1 MIHYI
6 ADLHLDHSNIN
17 DKLDKRGFRSVE
29 EMNEHIIK
37 KWNKKISPKD
47 EVIILGDFSFGDAE
61 TTMKILKRL
70 NGTKMLIKGNHD
82 KNYLKDQRFDKTLFK
97 WIKDVA
103 EINDNGRKVILSH
116 YPNIFYNGQYRGA
129 YMLYGHIHNTQDMR
143 LMEIL
148 LKTARNFRFEDKRT
162 GEQKAIPFNLINCFC
177 MYSNY
182 VPLTLDEWIEI
193 SNK

>member
-17 DKLDKRGFRSVE
+17 DKLDKRGFKNVE
-29 EMNEHIIK
+29 EMNEFIIK
-37 KWNKKISPKD
+37 QWNSKISPKD
-47 EVIILGDFSFGDAE
+47 EVVILGDLSFGNAE
-61 TTMKILKRL
+61 TTTKILKRL

-82 KNYLKDQRFDKTLFK
+82 GNYLRDQKFDKSLFK

-103 EINDNGRKVILSH
+103 EINDNGRRVILSH
-116 YPNIFYNGQYRGA
+116 YPHMFYNGQYRNA

-148 LKTARNFRFEDKRT
+148 LETARNFRFEDKRT
-162 GEQKAIPFNLINCFC
+162 GEKRSIPFNLINCFC

-182 VPLTLDEWIEI
+182 TPLTLDEWIELQ
-193 SNK
+193 K